1 MDVKIAFLNDILD
14 ESIYMVQLEEFVK
27 KSQEQKVCLW
37 QRSIYGLKQVSR
49 LSDIKFDQ
57 AIKFYGYD
65 QVLYELCVYKKI
77 KDDKFMVLYIEDILL
92 IWNDICY
99 VNYKNMA
106 CKTI

>member
-1 MDVKIAFLNDILD
+1 MT
-14 ESIYMVQLEEFVK
+14 
-27 KSQEQKVCLW
+27 
-37 QRSIYGLKQVSR
+37 
-49 LSDIKFDQ
+49 
-57 AIKFYGYD
+57 KFYMNF
-65 QVLYELCVYKKI
+65 VSIRKI